1 MQQSLTTCPLSKA
14 LLRNSAHP
22 LCNGAS
28 RQIQVVIL
36 WTLCSLLAFLKYA
49 VKMPSS
55 KSDDAFTLPNMRA
68 GSDTPNGLILCNLWE
83 CIWEPV
89 FLCLMKEHSLRVFKQ
104 VLRYRRIC
112 QCQMDQLRWSLKSGT
127 QWKNKLIS
135 WKLSVTVVWM
145 IPQINRLSHD
155 LSHRGRSRH
164 FNR

>member
-1 MQQSLTTCPLSKA
+1 MQDKLPQTLYTTIITCPLSKA

-22 LCNGAS
+22 RCNGAS

-68 GSDTPNGLILCNLWE
+68 GSDTPNGFILCNLWE

-89 FLCLMKEHSLRVFKQ
+89 FLCLIREHSLRVSTSPEIQ
-104 VLRYRRIC
+104 EDLPVP
-112 QCQMDQLRWSLKSGT
+112 GGPAT
-127 QWKNKLIS
+127 
-135 WKLSVTVVWM
+135 M
-145 IPQINRLSHD
+145 IPEKWNEMEQITLRVSLFARVKIVS
-155 LSHRGRSRH
+155 
-164 FNR
+164 